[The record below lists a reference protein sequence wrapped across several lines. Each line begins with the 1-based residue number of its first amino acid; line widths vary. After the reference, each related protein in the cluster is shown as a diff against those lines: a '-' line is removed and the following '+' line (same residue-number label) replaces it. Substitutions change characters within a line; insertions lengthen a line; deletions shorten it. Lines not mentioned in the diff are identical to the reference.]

1 MPERVTSENVL
12 FVVGDHER
20 RLTRLET
27 KTEDLDVVKHEVK
40 RCADHVHNLRSDI
53 AGVSKTLGEFASKA
67 DVDGLRKALYTFAL
81 SVAASAL
88 IFALT
93 LFAVLK

>member
-1 MPERVTSENVL
+1 ML

-20 RLTRLET
+20 RVTRLET
-27 KTEDLDVVKHEVK
+27 QTEDLNVVKHDVK

-53 AGVSKTLGEFASKA
+53 AGVSKALTAFASKD

-93 LFAVLK
+93 LFALLR